1 MDSQEHNVGEYSS
14 YTSNSPNPIP
24 HAMRRDGHD
33 VGVPHDA
40 DEQQGEHN
48 NIGGM
53 VRLAQNTSAK
63 EYNSMP

>member
-14 YTSNSPNPIP
+14 YTWDSPNPIP
-24 HAMRRDGHD
+24 HVVRRDGHV

-53 VRLAQNTSAK
+53 VRLTHNLAK